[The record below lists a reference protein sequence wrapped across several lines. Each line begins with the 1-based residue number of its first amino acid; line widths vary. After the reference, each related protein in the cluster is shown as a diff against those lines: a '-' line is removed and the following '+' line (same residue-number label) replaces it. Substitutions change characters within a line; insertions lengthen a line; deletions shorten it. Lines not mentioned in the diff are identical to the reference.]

1 MADSVMTISGG
12 EAGPGGSIGFLVDG
26 ADDGCGNCS
35 DGGCGNCSD
44 GNVPLGE
51 SRGIV

>member
-1 MADSVMTISGG
+1 MTLGG
-12 EAGPGGSIGFLVDG
+12 GKAGSGGSIGLLVDG
-26 ADDGCGNCS
+26 AVDGS
-35 DGGCGNCSD
+35 GNCSD